1 MYTAVV
7 ALFVSLSQLALRY
20 FDSFYFFLLLIRL
33 FLALEFILICIFYR
47 TVFKNTK
54 IKNILI
60 FAAFFFLIFCI
71 YNFIQSPKAEFD
83 FIPLVIEC
91 FFFTVVILYYF
102 FEAMRENFTT
112 PLFQLPVF
120 WISVAFLIFFSGNF
134 FVFLFS
140 KSMENEP
147 GFKNQYQIILCTITI
162 IKNILLC
169 TAVIVNKNLAVH
181 KNHTSIP
188 LNLNLDNFEPFNNK
202 N

>member
-1 MYTAVV
+1 MYTAVL

-33 FLALEFILICIFYR
+33 FLAFEFILICIFYR
-47 TVFKNTK
+47 TVFKTTK

-60 FAAFFFLIFCI
+60 FAAFFFVIFCI

-83 FIPLVIEC
+83 FMPLVVEC
-91 FFFTVVILYYF
+91 LFFTIAVLYYF
-102 FEAMRENFTT
+102 YETMRNNFTT

-134 FVFLFS
+134 FLFLFS
-140 KSMENEP
+140 KSMK
-147 GFKNQYQIILCTITI
+147 GDLVFQSQYLIIVCTITI

-169 TAVIVNKNLAVH
+169 TAIIINKNLASY
-181 KNHTSIP
+181 KNNTSIP
-188 LNLNLDNFEPFNNK
+188 SNLNLNNYEPFNNK

>member
-1 MYTAVV
+1 MYTAVSAV
-7 ALFVSLSQLALRY
+7 FVCLSLIAQRY
-20 FDSFYFFLLLIRL
+20 FYSYYFNVVLIRL
-33 FLALEFILICIFYR
+33 FEGFEFILICIFYR
-47 TVFKNTK
+47 TLFKNAK

-60 FAAFFFLIFCI
+60 FAAFFFVIFCI

-83 FIPLVIEC
+83 FIPLVVEC

-112 PLFQLPVF
+112 PLFHLPVF
-120 WISVAFLIFFSGNF
+120 WISIAFLIYFSGNF
-134 FVFLFS
+134 FLFLFT

-147 GFKNQYQIILCTITI
+147 NFKSQYFIIVSTITI

-181 KNHTSIP
+181 KNNTSIP
-188 LNLNLDNFEPFNNK
+188 SNLNLDNFEPFNNK